1 MQPYGQQQMPMGGQQ
16 AIGQQQPA
24 LVDLQKLSTI
34 TEPEQRRQEIGNG
47 IYPVIQ
53 QTYGQSASK
62 ITGML
67 LDNDQVVDPLK
78 LVTDINYLNQKA
90 FEAHTLLQEN
100 ILQQQQQMT
109 PDQIAA
115 QAAQA
120 EAA

>member
-1 MQPYGQQQMPMGGQQ
+1 MQPYGQQQMPMGGPQ